1 MCLALPLHLSG
12 ISLQII
18 DFPLAAH
25 ADEGSKVLQIQQ
37 SSYNYNHPL
46 LMLELAHVANA
57 AAGLSNP
64 QSVVELGRTLSV
76 IAGGFAIFATF
87 LLACEV
93 LPRLAALA
101 ATVTVAV
108 VPALTVHARYFKEDI
123 FMLPFLLLALVV
135 LIRMLKAP
143 TRARSIILGGLIGLA
158 ASAKYV
164 AIIVLPF
171 ALVLLLLEDVL
182 NQEWWSRLTF
192 AGLATLSTLGVM
204 ILIQIPALLD
214 FTAFGSALAGDVVS
228 AVARPG
234 GPIAGIPHPRR
245 LSLDEQ
251 PVAESRAAALNSRA
265 CRFGDPVA
273 CAIRTAPPTV
283 ACHRSLRASL
293 VRSSRALA
301 VQTIP

>member
-1 MCLALPLHLSG
+1 MITGRHVQQRSGLMTVERPKKATTTISPDMTATGASGCTSVYSRRSNLFALASVLGIAVTFVG

-101 ATVTVAV
+101 ATLTVAV

-143 TRARSIILGGLIGLA
+143 TRSRSIILGGLIGLA

-204 ILIQIPALLD
+204 ILI
-214 FTAFGSALAGDVVS
+214 
-228 AVARPG
+228 
-234 GPIAGIPHPRR
+234 
-245 LSLDEQ
+245 
-251 PVAESRAAALNSRA
+251 
-265 CRFGDPVA
+265 
-273 CAIRTAPPTV
+273 
-283 ACHRSLRASL
+283 
-293 VRSSRALA
+293 
-301 VQTIP
+301 

>member
-1 MCLALPLHLSG
+1 MITRRHVQQRSGLMTVERPKKATTTISPDMTATGASGCTSVYSRRSNLFALASVLGIAVTFVG

-171 ALVLLLLEDVL
+171 RPRLAPARGCFEPGMVEPLDLRG
-182 NQEWWSRLTF
+182 SRY
-192 AGLATLSTLGVM
+192 
-204 ILIQIPALLD
+204 
-214 FTAFGSALAGDVVS
+214 
-228 AVARPG
+228 AVDARRNDPD
-234 GPIAGIPHPRR
+234 
-245 LSLDEQ
+245 S
-251 PVAESRAAALNSRA
+251 NSRSPGFHRFWFSP
-265 CRFGDPVA
+265 CRRR
-273 CAIRTAPPTV
+273 C
-283 ACHRSLRASL
+283 
-293 VRSSRALA
+293 
-301 VQTIP
+301 